1 MPTRKRTKTPEEA
14 AKTRL
19 LFRAR
24 KLARDV
30 HRYAT
35 FGYVTDAEAYE
46 ADDRKLIK
54 AIDGLYDSARKAG
67 IGEDLELQQVRLELR
82 RSWSD
87 ARRAALEIRAQKF
100 QAKADAL
107 RAAAC
112 RVVDD
117 DPGFAAYRAELR
129 RDETRR
135 RAQREPE
142 PEITRFADGS
152 GHGPGGRLVRDSERV
167 PAPKKRERPVIKKR
181 SGFGEKPIKLP
192 PRVDPSSVQAGDRVM
207 VTGYGEY
214 APVAR
219 AIVVAVPDGKPGY
232 AGVIE
237 TKPTVRFES
246 GEQEGMNRH
255 VAWEYM
261 HTGWIDS

>member
-1 MPTRKRTKTPEEA
+1 MAARKQKKTPEEA

-35 FGYVTDAEAYE
+35 FGYVTESEAYE
-46 ADDRKLIK
+46 KDDQRLLK

-67 IGEDLELQQVRLELR
+67 IGEDLELQQVRFELR

-112 RVVDD
+112 RIDD
-117 DPGFAAYRAELR
+117 DPGFASYRAELQR
-129 RDETRR
+129 EETRR
-135 RAQREPE
+135 RARRE

-181 SGFGEKPIKLP
+181 HGFGEKPIKLP
-192 PRVDPSSVQAGDRVM
+192 PRVDPSSVKAGDRVT

-219 AIVVAVPDGKPGY
+219 AIVVQVPDGKPGY

-255 VAWEYM
+255 VAWEYV
-261 HTGWIDS
+261 HTGWIDE